1 MSVRQKKIIRIT
13 AICIVAVL
21 FLLAGTEIWITR
33 KVETVIE
40 QTIRKQGGIPRKIH
54 IGSVSFNPW
63 SRTARLNEIKF
74 QIEFFREKTDID
86 LKINHIIV
94 EKLRLHG
101 KNGIEFTT
109 IDLDTPVLSIAQ
121 HGIENPTDSIRNNT
135 TKPIERTSGLKN
147 TLSGTVR
154 VTNGSLHIFEEKNGK
169 QIHHAFQ
176 NLSFTTG
183 QLDKET
189 FAQDSTAAVHGLHL
203 SIRQVQYQ
211 FDENAL
217 RLEADTIVLAGDSIH
232 IGALRLLPLY
242 TQEEFAA
249 LAPGHADWIQITS
262 RDINGYGI
270 DPYEWL
276 IHKNFTADSIDIGTA
291 HIESYKN
298 RNITQEQRIKPLFFQ
313 LLNKIPNP
321 IDIQSVGFRNIDAFY
336 SELVPGKNTPGTI
349 SFNNISG
356 SCNGITNRPE
366 NSGQNIV
373 IQANGLL
380 QNTVSMQLNLVWPAG
395 ASQPQFVATGKMG
408 SMNLSL
414 MNSITIPIAD
424 LQIDRGKVHQLSFR
438 ITGDSTQ
445 AETELTMLY
454 DSLQIELIHRKNGIV
469 RERKLLSTV
478 LDDFILIPNNPHLGK
493 TRIGTGTTLR
503 NPYRS
508 QFNYLWKSIETGI
521 KSMLIDRHIKH
532 DKPHRSRHKNF

>member
-86 LKINHIIV
+86 LKIDHIVI

-109 IDLDTPVLSIAQ
+109 IDLETPILSMTR
-121 HGIENPTDSIRNNT
+121 HGTENPTDSIRNNT

-183 QLDKET
+183 RLDNET
-189 FAQDSTAAVHGLHL
+189 FTRNSTAAVHGLHL

-217 RLEADTIVLAGDSIH
+217 RLEADTIVLSFTRDGHVALWYRTTRQEQKRLAGRLPRLLSNGYRPVSETADGMSIH
-232 IGALRLLPLY
+232 HYPLRNGAFLHTLSAPGVTAFALDAALFREALETVDVLARREQFTKTLHSLDTDAPARLLK
-242 TQEEFAA
+242 
-249 LAPGHADWIQITS
+249 QI
-262 RDINGYGI
+262 
-270 DPYEWL
+270 
-276 IHKNFTADSIDIGTA
+276 
-291 HIESYKN
+291 
-298 RNITQEQRIKPLFFQ
+298 
-313 LLNKIPNP
+313 
-321 IDIQSVGFRNIDAFY
+321 
-336 SELVPGKNTPGTI
+336 PGKRHRLSGVWRGENIYIQTPTHPVLPD
-349 SFNNISG
+349 SA
-356 SCNGITNRPE
+356 TLKLRQHLRP
-366 NSGQNIV
+366 
-373 IQANGLL
+373 
-380 QNTVSMQLNLVWPAG
+380 
-395 ASQPQFVATGKMG
+395 
-408 SMNLSL
+408 
-414 MNSITIPIAD
+414 
-424 LQIDRGKVHQLSFR
+424 
-438 ITGDSTQ
+438 
-445 AETELTMLY
+445 
-454 DSLQIELIHRKNGIV
+454 
-469 RERKLLSTV
+469 
-478 LDDFILIPNNPHLGK
+478 
-493 TRIGTGTTLR
+493 
-503 NPYRS
+503 
-508 QFNYLWKSIETGI
+508 
-521 KSMLIDRHIKH
+521 
-532 DKPHRSRHKNF
+532 